1 MLDTL
6 KEVRDNLTYARSE
19 VYSAYEETPDYDCN
33 SSGRSYISQADSYL
47 DRAADELETVIELI
61 EGLEEGKYQLANAED
76 NGKGGTD
83 LVIEEYNFD
92 DLEDGEEIPKPETI
106 IMDGC

>member
-1 MLDTL
+1 MLDAL
-6 KEVRDNLTYARSE
+6 KEVRDNLIYARSE
-19 VYSAYEETPDYDCN
+19 VYSAYEGIPDYECN

-47 DRAADELETVIELI
+47 DRANDDLEAVIELL
-61 EGLEEGKYQLANAED
+61 EGLEEGKYQLADVED

-92 DLEDGEEIPKPETI
+92 DLDVGEEFPKAKTI
-106 IMDGC
+106 EIEGC